1 MGTNSGIQ
9 WTTHTFNPWHGCQ
22 RWSEACRN
30 CYAEVSTPIRVKRAR
45 GLELWGPPSTT
56 PRDRTS
62 AANWNDPRR
71 WNRAAIASGERAR
84 VFCASLADVFED
96 HPSLP
101 AWRADLWKLVEE
113 CTALDW
119 QLLTKRPENILRMV
133 PPSWLAP
140 GAWPAHVWVGTTVET
155 QATADER
162 IPHLLS
168 VPAGVRFLSME
179 PLLETVDLSEWIAP
193 TSHCGECGEET
204 DGAPALCP
212 SCGQDSLITTWGDE
226 QGERYRTGERYDRAS
241 AAGRA
246 DVDGE
251 VGIRWVIVG
260 GESGVEARPFDL
272 RWARSIVVQCREA
285 YVAVFVK
292 QLGARPVDFAREPE
306 HQHVALRDGHGGDMD
321 EWPAD
326 LRVRELPRG
335 AK

>member
-56 PRDRTS
+56 LRDRTS

-71 WNRAAIASGERAR
+71 WNRAALASGERAR

-140 GAWPAHVWVGTTVET
+140 GAWPAHVWVGCTVED
-155 QATADER
+155 QKRAEQR
-162 IPHLLS
+162 IPHLLR
-168 VPAGVRFLSME
+168 VPAPVRFLSCE
-179 PLLETVDLSEWIAP
+179 PQLEELDLWRVPLCPDA
-193 TSHCGECGEET
+193 TLHCRACGKVGECR
-204 DGAPALCP
+204 
-212 SCGQDSLITTWGDE
+212 WF
-226 QGERYRTGERYDRAS
+226 
-241 AAGRA
+241 
-246 DVDGE
+246 DGE
-251 VGIRWVIVG
+251 AFCLRCGSGVPTMPDWVITG
-260 GESGVEARPFDL
+260 GESGAKARPFDL
-272 RWARSIVVQCREA
+272 RWARSIVAQCREA
-285 YVAVFVK
+285 GAAVFVK

-306 HQHVALRDGHGGDMD
+306 HQHIQLRDGHGGDME